1 MELYLYVRTELFVV
15 SMSAPIYYI
24 IYKVTDES
32 KTTLFTTT
40 IIIVELLILQFQ
52 LQSCFFIIVRSQ

>member
-1 MELYLYVRTELFVV
+1 MEQYVWAELFVV
-15 SMSAPIYYI
+15 SMSAPIYSI

-40 IIIVELLILQFQ
+40 IIVGLLIL
-52 LQSCFFIIVRSQ
+52 